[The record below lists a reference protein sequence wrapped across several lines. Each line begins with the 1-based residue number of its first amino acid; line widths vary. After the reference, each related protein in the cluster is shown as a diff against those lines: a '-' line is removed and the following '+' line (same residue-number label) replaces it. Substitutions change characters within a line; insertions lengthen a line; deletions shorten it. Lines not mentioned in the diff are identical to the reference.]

1 MECKIIGI
9 YKITN
14 PNGKI
19 YIGQSI
25 NVVKRKKDYEKLRCK
40 KQPRLYNSLLKY
52 GFINHNFELIEQ
64 CEIYLLNER
73 ERYWQDYYSVSGKK
87 GLNCQLTKTDTKR
100 SEHSLETKIKIGLSS
115 SKRKHTDETKL
126 KISLSNKGKVVKKE
140 TRLKMS
146 IATKSQCIEI
156 KEKRAFSNL
165 GKKRSLETKEKI
177 GFKKRAIILNLE
189 TGIFYIGID
198 EASKSIEMKRTT
210 LKAKLSGQNKNN
222 TNLIYV

>member
-1 MECKIIGI
+1 VECKITGI

-73 ERYWQDYYSVSGKK
+73 ERYWQDYYSASGKK
-87 GLNCQLTKTDTKR
+87 GLNCQLTKTSAKR

-156 KEKRAFSNL
+156 KDKRAFSNL

-189 TGIFYIGID
+189 TGIFYIGIE

-222 TNLIYV
+222 TNFIYV